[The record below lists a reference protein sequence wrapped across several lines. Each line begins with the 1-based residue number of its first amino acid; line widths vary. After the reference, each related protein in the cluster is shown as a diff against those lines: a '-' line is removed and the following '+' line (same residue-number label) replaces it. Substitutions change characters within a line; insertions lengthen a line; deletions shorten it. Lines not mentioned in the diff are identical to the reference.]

1 MLGRLLKRQI
11 QPSTIYTK
19 SGYVDSLG
27 RVGRAFQANWAGTYV
42 DTNTALGVPAIWRGV
57 SLIADAIG
65 ALEIHSYRKGRLVEP
80 TPRILER
87 PVPNQTRI
95 ETISAMAASLIL
107 DGNYYA
113 VLGDPG
119 ANGLPDFFYPVSTD
133 RVQIF
138 EEQGRVYYR
147 IEQQIYQPSEIL
159 HIKNFT
165 LPGELYGRGIVE
177 LQKQAIGKEI
187 AINEYTSR
195 YFDGGVNPTAVIK
208 SANPDLTQEEADAL
222 KAQWMSMYNGRN
234 RMPAVLNASTEFE
247 ILSGNAQESQLV
259 ETQVQALTEAANI
272 LGLPA
277 YYLGAPNTSRTYAN
291 VEQENLQLVRWSI
304 QPIAE
309 RIEQALSDLLVR
321 GQVAR
326 FDYDTLLRT
335 DTNSR
340 YAAYSTGITS
350 GFLTVDEVRDM
361 ENRDPI
367 NPIDDEPID
376 LEDDDYEEGYEED
389 DFEDAMDEGEDLES
403 DE

>member
-1 MLGRLLKRQI
+1 
-11 QPSTIYTK
+11 
-19 SGYVDSLG
+19 
-27 RVGRAFQANWAGTYV
+27 
-42 DTNTALGVPAIWRGV
+42 
-57 SLIADAIG
+57 
-65 ALEIHSYRKGRLVEP
+65 
-80 TPRILER
+80 
-87 PVPNQTRI
+87 
-95 ETISAMAASLIL
+95 
-107 DGNYYA
+107 
-113 VLGDPG
+113 
-119 ANGLPDFFYPVSTD
+119 
-133 RVQIF
+133 
-138 EEQGRVYYR
+138 
-147 IEQQIYQPSEIL
+147 
-159 HIKNFT
+159 
-165 LPGELYGRGIVE
+165 
-177 LQKQAIGKEI
+177 
-187 AINEYTSR
+187 
-195 YFDGGVNPTAVIK
+195 
-208 SANPDLTQEEADAL
+208 
-222 KAQWMSMYNGRN
+222 MYSGRN
-234 RMPAVLNASTEFE
+234 RMPAVLNSSTEFE

-259 ETQVQALTEAANI
+259 EVQIQALTEAANI

-340 YAAYSTGITS
+340 YNAYSTGITS

-376 LEDDDYEEGYEED
+376 
-389 DFEDAMDEGEDLES
+389 FEDEEYEDETESEDIGEEIET

>member
-11 QPSTIYTK
+11 QPSVVYTK

-27 RVGRAFQANWAGTYV
+27 RVGRAFQANWSGTYV
-42 DTNTALGVPAIWRGV
+42 DTNTALGVPAIYRGV

-65 ALEIHSYRKGRLVEP
+65 ALGIYAYRKERLVKP

-87 PVPNQTRI
+87 PVPTQTRI

-107 DGNYYA
+107 DGNYFA
-113 VLGDPG
+113 VLGEPG

-133 RVQIF
+133 RVRIY
-138 EEQGRVYYR
+138 ETEGRLYYR
-147 IEQQIYQPSEIL
+147 IDEKNYDASEIL

-187 AINEYTSR
+187 AINEYTAR

-222 KAQWMSMYNGRN
+222 KAQWMSMYSGRN
-234 RMPAVLNASTEFE
+234 RMPAVLNSSTEFE

-259 ETQVQALTEAANI
+259 ETQIQALTEAANI

-277 YYLGAPNTSRTYAN
+277 YYLGAPNSSRTYAN

-321 GQVAR
+321 GQYAR

-340 YAAYSTGITS
+340 YAAYQTGITS

-367 NPIDDEPID
+367 NPIDDEPVD
-376 LEDDDYEEGYEED
+376 LEDEEYE
-389 DFEDAMDEGEDLES
+389 DEGEF
-403 DE
+403 DEVEDDAEEGEALDD